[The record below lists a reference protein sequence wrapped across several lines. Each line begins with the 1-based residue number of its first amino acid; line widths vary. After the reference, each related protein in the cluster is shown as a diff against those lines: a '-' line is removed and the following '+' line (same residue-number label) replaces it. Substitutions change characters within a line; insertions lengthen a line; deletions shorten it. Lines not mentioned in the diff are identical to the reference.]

1 MAFYLDL
8 LTILAGILMIG
19 KGFLNIK
26 EKLDSFDHL
35 HPTSVTVL
43 RIKKDHE
50 KTEELLKNAKNKEE
64 EEGEEAEET
73 EEEENE

>member
-35 HPTSVTVL
+35 HPTRVTVL

-64 EEGEEAEET
+64 EEGEET